1 MLRKSYRWLIGILPA
16 PLANLV
22 VAAATTARGSRFRPN
37 SSDSTDPLAFV
48 QPKTIADILSRLPA
62 DRSMMLQM
70 QYSRQAI
77 ARDRADY
84 LLNHGALGKFAGP
97 ESSIAHNTLEYNL
110 SAFEPGSAPHMERP
124 MALINA
130 IQVIER
136 VARNKERLKVLTI
149 GPRSE
154 YEILALHAAGF
165 AKDKTRGLDLFSYSP
180 FIDIGDMH
188 ALPYESDSFDV
199 ILLSFALCYS
209 KSQDVVAHEIM
220 RVAKDRAVIAVGD
233 EYKDESSSE
242 SRLKTFRN
250 EATYVNSCDH
260 ILELFRGHVNAV
272 FVRHEPEPPDYIT
285 VIAVFELSKTEP
297 ATVEQKIFGA
307 AARP

>member
-1 MLRKSYRWLIGILPA
+1 MLGNSYRWLIRTLPV
-16 PLANLV
+16 PLAKLV
-22 VAAATTARGSRFRPN
+22 TSAAGMARGGFAT
-37 SSDSTDPLAFV
+37 DSADVTDPLAYV
-48 QPKTIADILSRLPA
+48 RPETIADIRSRLPA

-84 LLNHGALGKFAGP
+84 LLNHGALKKFGGAD
-97 ESSIAHNTLEYNL
+97 SSIAHNTLEYNL
-110 SAFEPGSAPHMERP
+110 SAFEPGNAPHMDRP
-124 MALINA
+124 LALMHA
-130 IQVIER
+130 ILLIER
-136 VARNKERLKVLTI
+136 VARNKEQLSVLTI

-180 FIDIGDMH
+180 FIDVGDMH
-188 ALPYESDSFDV
+188 ALPYANGKFDV

-209 KSQDVVAHEIM
+209 KNQGVVAGEIM
-220 RVAKDRAVIAVGD
+220 RVARDRAIIAIGD
-233 EYKDESSSE
+233 EYKDESSGQN
-242 SRLKTFRN
+242 RQNVFRN

-260 ILELFRGHVNAV
+260 ILDLFRGRVKAV
-272 FVRHEPEPPDYIT
+272 FVRHGPEPPDYSAVIT
-285 VIAVFELSKTEP
+285 VFELSKTDHAAVAQNSVP
-297 ATVEQKIFGA
+297 T